1 MGTLTVYKASAGTGK
16 TFRLAVDYIKLL
28 ISNPQAYKSILA
40 VTFTNKATEEMKT
53 RILSQLYGI
62 WKRLPDSNDYMERIV
77 EELGV
82 SEEQASQQAAKALR
96 ELIHNYSYF
105 RVETIDAFFQGVL
118 RNLARELDLTA
129 NLRIA
134 LNDEQ
139 VEEQAVDDL
148 IDSLNNNSQEL
159 AWILD
164 YINESID
171 NDKSWNVI
179 GQIKQF
185 GNNIFKD
192 VYRAHGDKINEV
204 LHSKDFFQQY
214 TKMLRSIRDDAAD
227 TMKKYADTFFDAL
240 DRYQVGVDD
249 FSNRAGG
256 PAGYFI
262 KLRDGKFYD
271 EKIVG
276 KRITDAIEDPSTWVK
291 AADRNDA
298 SPAYR
303 AVNDVIGQ
311 LLIDAEKERP
321 RQAKLYKS
329 ATLTLRHMNQL
340 RLLDSIAT
348 RFNELNNAQNR
359 FMLSETQSL
368 LSELIAD
375 SDSPFI
381 FEKIG
386 SQLNHIMI
394 DEFQDT
400 STIQWKNFKV
410 LLKECMSH
418 HDSKN
423 LIVGDVKQ
431 SIYRW
436 RSGDWRLLNDI
447 EHEFPASQMVSQPLS
462 VNYRS
467 SRRMIDFNN
476 AFFNVANKEEYK
488 QLVEGDSTEADQL
501 TRAYKGLKQVVP
513 NKLPDS
519 GYVRVELLTDDDY
532 HNETL
537 KRIKGYIE
545 ELHAIGVEDSKI
557 AILVRSNRTIRM
569 IGEYLMEEM
578 PNVRLVSSEAFW
590 LDASDAV
597 NILVRAL
604 YTLVNQQDL
613 LGKATLCKLYQRQ
626 VLKTPLRD
634 DELFADLTKVDDLL
648 PSDYVNHFDDLLTM
662 PLFELVERLFDIF
675 QISRLNDESAYVC
688 AFFDQLS
695 QFLNENITDIQSFLD
710 MWDETIHKKSIQSD
724 SADGIRLLTI
734 HKSKGLEF
742 DHVILPFCDWRLEQA
757 GSLIWCELSDDAKPF
772 NQLPLVPVDFS
783 ASQMKGSVYEPDY
796 QHEHLQNMVDNLNL
810 LYVAFTR
817 AKDSMFVVGK
827 RGNSSGRSLIIEK
840 CLADVAKELPG
851 SQLSGFSEDDG
862 QKKTK
867 KKEKPTNPVHFEYGC
882 LAPKA
887 KKEKEET
894 KNVFLQPSLPV
905 KLNLESFPVQ
915 TSFKQSNQSRDFIKG
930 DDEEERQKMYLNL
943 GNILHNLFSSI
954 RSADDIPAAI
964 TRLEEQGVL
973 YGNELTRQK
982 LVNMIDERLHSPK
995 VADWFSARWQV
1006 FNECT
1011 ILEYNPEEKK
1021 VVEHRPDRVITDG
1034 QQFIVIDFKFGKPN
1048 GEYETQVRRYMSTL
1062 KSMGYEQVQGYL
1074 WYVYS
1079 NKTQEVFLDSPNPRN

>member
-28 ISNPQAYKSILA
+28 ISNPQSYKSILA

-82 SEEQASQQAAKALR
+82 SEVQASQQAAKALR

-214 TKMLRSIRDDAAD
+214 TKMLRSIRDDAVD
-227 TMKKYADTFFDAL
+227 TMKKYADRFFDVL
-240 DRYQVGVDD
+240 DQYQVTVDD

-276 KRITDAIEDPSTWVK
+276 KRITEAINDPSTWVK

-329 ATLTLRHMNQL
+329 AMLTLRHMNQL

-348 RFNELNNAQNR
+348 RFNELNSAQNR

-447 EHEFPASQMVSQPLS
+447 EHEFSASQMVSQPLS

-476 AFFNVANKEEYK
+476 AFFNVANEEEYK

-501 TRAYKGLKQVVP
+501 TRAYKGLKQEVP
-513 NKLPDS
+513 NKLPES

-532 HNETL
+532 RDETL

-626 VLKTPLRD
+626 VLKT
-634 DELFADLTKVDDLL
+634 AL
-648 PSDYVNHFDDLLTM
+648 PSTTCSPCHSSNSSNGSSTSSRSAASTMRVPTSVLSSTSSASSSTRTSPTFSRSSTCGTSLFTRNPFRATAPTESACSPFIRVRDWNSITSSFPSATGGWSKQDRSSGVSCPTM
-662 PLFELVERLFDIF
+662 P
-675 QISRLNDESAYVC
+675 
-688 AFFDQLS
+688 
-695 QFLNENITDIQSFLD
+695 
-710 MWDETIHKKSIQSD
+710 
-724 SADGIRLLTI
+724 
-734 HKSKGLEF
+734 
-742 DHVILPFCDWRLEQA
+742 
-757 GSLIWCELSDDAKPF
+757 
-772 NQLPLVPVDFS
+772 
-783 ASQMKGSVYEPDY
+783 
-796 QHEHLQNMVDNLNL
+796 
-810 LYVAFTR
+810 
-817 AKDSMFVVGK
+817 
-827 RGNSSGRSLIIEK
+827 
-840 CLADVAKELPG
+840 
-851 SQLSGFSEDDG
+851 
-862 QKKTK
+862 
-867 KKEKPTNPVHFEYGC
+867 
-882 LAPKA
+882 
-887 KKEKEET
+887 
-894 KNVFLQPSLPV
+894 
-905 KLNLESFPVQ
+905 
-915 TSFKQSNQSRDFIKG
+915 
-930 DDEEERQKMYLNL
+930 
-943 GNILHNLFSSI
+943 I
-954 RSADDIPAAI
+954 RSTSCPLCLS
-964 TRLEEQGVL
+964 T
-973 YGNELTRQK
+973 
-982 LVNMIDERLHSPK
+982 
-995 VADWFSARWQV
+995 SA
-1006 FNECT
+1006 
-1011 ILEYNPEEKK
+1011 P
-1021 VVEHRPDRVITDG
+1021 HR
-1034 QQFIVIDFKFGKPN
+1034 
-1048 GEYETQVRRYMSTL
+1048 
-1062 KSMGYEQVQGYL
+1062 
-1074 WYVYS
+1074 
-1079 NKTQEVFLDSPNPRN
+1079 